1 MEFIPYTQALELKEL
16 GFNEPCWAWY
26 NISDEDVRCCYS
38 EGRSPITNI
47 QEEWNAKIDNKPV
60 ENIGL
65 PTFSQAFKFFR
76 EKYKL
81 HIEIRSYTARFFT
94 IVIQECKDIVKYI
107 EYGGINLKFN
117 TYEEAEQ
124 ACLERLIEITLLH

>member
-1 MEFIPYTQALELKEL
+1 MEKELVPYEQSLQLKEL
-16 GFNEPCWAWY
+16 GF
-26 NISDEDVRCCYS
+26 
-38 EGRSPITNI
+38 
-47 QEEWNAKIDNKPV
+47 EELCFGYFDCERDFQFVSNKKKFLICEV
-60 ENIGL
+60 AR
-65 PTFSQAFKFFR
+65 PTFSQAFRWFR

-117 TYEEAEQ
+117 TYEEAEL
-124 ACLERLIEITLLH
+124 ACLNKLIEIVKENGK